1 MAQSRAALAA
11 LIAANIADNTSEAIT
26 PALHRAVENALS
38 DSSVNWV
45 DDVKTTLND
54 DNNEVPTSGAVA
66 ALIGTPAIPLIPQ
79 VYTIALS
86 DVDLIAGGVYDVT
99 PKPPSGF
106 RFVVFDSHFQYTFN
120 TTAMTDLVFE
130 VTMENAGRG
139 IFSSKSGTFGFE
151 TTSFFGTMEKIDPSA
166 DLNQYTEDKIQIDI
180 VVPATAGDGN
190 VVVYIL
196 AMLIPV

>member
-54 DNNEVPTSGAVA
+54 DNNEVPTSGAIA

-86 DVDLIAGGVYDVT
+86 DGDLTGGGNFDVT
-99 PKPPSGF
+99 PKPPTGF
-106 RFVVFDSHFQYTFN
+106 RFVIFDSHFQYTFN

-130 VTMENAGRG
+130 AYMENAGRG
-139 IFSSKSGTFGFE
+139 IFTSKSGTFGFE
-151 TTSFFGTMEKIDPSA
+151 TTSFFGTMEKIEPSA
-166 DLNQYTEDKIQIDI
+166 DFIQYTEDKIQVRVSI
-180 VVPATAGDGN
+180 PAGAGDGN